1 METQF
6 YPAGRWGAFADPI
19 KALTDAGFSLEF
31 ANQKVNAR
39 NPRRNFFQLRAASVY
54 SWSELG
60 RECGID
66 GLPAPILAFQI
77 EERRRT

>member
-31 ANQKVNAR
+31 ANQKVKR
-39 NPRRNFFQLRAASVY
+39 SESTPQLFFN
-54 SWSELG
+54 
-60 RECGID
+60 
-66 GLPAPILAFQI
+66 
-77 EERRRT
+77 